1 MKANAHIYVP
11 QADRAD
17 VEALAEV
24 LRRQGKSLSGLTV
37 EYWRG
42 LVEQERRA
50 VDSLR
55 AERK

>member
-11 QADRAD
+11 QGDRAD

-37 EYWRG
+37 EFWRE
-42 LVEQERRA
+42 LVERERKA

-55 AERK
+55 SERK